1 MDNNFDK
8 KKKKPRQEWNPHWI
22 LKLLYGLWAAS
33 WGVVKIAAGAVATV
47 LLICVV
53 CVFVFVGIMGGYL
66 EQDILPEAHYTL
78 DNAAM
83 GQTSYAYYVDSNGDI
98 QRLQQI
104 HTSEDRQW
112 ASLED
117 IPEDLVNAAI
127 AIEDKRFYEHQGVD
141 WITTVKACAN
151 MFFGSGDTFGG
162 STITQQLI
170 KNRTGENSVT
180 VQRKVLEIFRAQQFE
195 KNYDK
200 DTIMEAY
207 LNTIYLGRGKYG
219 VKSAAAEYF
228 GKELQM
234 LTTAECAS
242 LISITNN
249 PSIFNPFGSTFNWHD
264 GEEIREMTAKERNR
278 IRQVNTLKEMCNQ
291 GWITKEEY
299 DAAVAQEMVFK
310 SGIDPEDK
318 WCVCE
323 NALCGFEGTVSM
335 LVKSGSRYEC
345 PNCGR
350 EISVAIDSS
359 QEVYSY
365 FMDTV
370 LEDVASDLAELEGVD
385 FDKLDKAG
393 REYWMSTIQMGGYHI
408 YTTLDMDVQNAIDKI
423 YSDKSQIAKTRSKQ
437 QLQSGMVV
445 IDNTT
450 GDIVGIGGAI
460 GNRKEHDGWNYATDS
475 KLQTGSVMK
484 PIAVYAPAFEVGAIS
499 PATVVPDLPVSYSG
513 GAFPKNDNRRY
524 NYSRT
529 VYSGIVSSVNAISVR
544 TLRMIGYD
552 YSYTFAKEKFGL
564 ESLTD
569 YYETRNGQVKSDLGD
584 SPLGMG
590 ALTVGATVRE
600 MSAAFATFAN
610 NGVYREART
619 YTKVYDSQGN
629 LVMDNT
635 QDSREILGSKAIN
648 YMNYCL
654 TNAVESGTGKEA
666 RISGQAV
673 AGKTGTTSSNKDRWF
688 CGYTKYYTAAVW
700 CGYDNPEVIRITS
713 GENNPSAVLFR
724 KVLSQLHKGKSKVSL
739 YSTKNMK
746 NYTVCLDSGDAATA
760 ACDKDL
766 RIYLHGADRTSSAY
780 AYSGDGPKGTCDR
793 HVLVDYCNGGGV
805 ATDYCRKFADVDDS
819 DVEISSRALLKLKPS
834 EIQKIKAADGHGLL
848 DMYTDNRYV
857 FAISEDG
864 EPIAWHGFDG
874 KANKDQNA
882 PYVICPVHNQ
892 KAWEEYEASQATE
905 PPTEPE
911 AEQPTE

>member
-1 MDNNFDK
+1 MDNHFDK
-8 KKKKPRQEWNPHWI
+8 KNKKPRQEWNPHWI
-22 LKLLYGLWAAS
+22 LKLLYGLWVAS
-33 WGVVKIAAGAVATV
+33 WGIVKIAAGAVATV
-47 LLICVV
+47 LLVCVV
-53 CVFVFVGIMGGYL
+53 CVFVFVGILGGYL
-66 EQDILPEAHYTL
+66 EQDILPEAYYTL
-78 DNAAM
+78 DNAAL

-98 QRLQQI
+98 QMLQQI

-117 IPEDLVNAAI
+117 IPEDLINAAI

-249 PSIFNPFGSTFNWHD
+249 PSIFNPFGSTFNWND
-264 GEEIREMTAKERNR
+264 GDGIREMTAKERNR
-278 IRQVNTLKEMCNQ
+278 VRQVNTLKEMYNQ
-291 GWITKEEY
+291 GWISREEY
-299 DAAVAQEMVFK
+299 DEAIAQDMVFK
-310 SGIDPEDK
+310 SGIDPDDK

-323 NALCGFEGTVSM
+323 NTLCGFEGTVSM

-350 EISVAIDSS
+350 EISVATDSS

-365 FMDTV
+365 FVDTV
-370 LEDVASDLAELEGVD
+370 LEDVASDLAAQEGVD
-385 FDKLDKAG
+385 FDKLDKDG

-408 YTTLDMDVQNAIDKI
+408 YTTLDMNVQNAIDKI

-445 IDNTT
+445 IDNRT

-484 PIAVYAPAFEVGAIS
+484 PIAVYAPAFEVGAVS
-499 PATVVPDLPVSYSG
+499 PATVVLDLPVSYSG

-552 YSYTFAKEKFGL
+552 YSYTFAKDKFGL

-569 YYETRNGQVKSDLGD
+569 HYETRNGQVKSDLGD

-610 NGVYREART
+610 DGVYREART

-629 LVMDNT
+629 LVLDNT
-635 QDSREILGSKAIN
+635 QDSREILSSKAVN

-654 TNAVESGTGKEA
+654 TNAVLSGTGKEA
-666 RISGQAV
+666 QISGQSV

-688 CGYTKYYTAAVW
+688 CGYTEYYTAAVW
-700 CGYDNPEVIRITS
+700 CGYDNPEVIKITS

-724 KVLSQLHKGKSKVSL
+724 KVLSQLHKGKTKVSL

-766 RIYLHGADRTSSAY
+766 RTYLHGTDRTSSAY
-780 AYSGDGPKGTCDR
+780 AYSGDGPKNTCDR

-805 ATDYCRKFADVDDS
+805 ATDYCHKFADEKDS
-819 DVEISSRALLKLKPS
+819 GVEITSRALVKLTPS
-834 EIQKIKAADGHGLL
+834 EIQRIKAADGAGLAET
-848 DMYTDNRYV
+848 YTDNRYV
-857 FAISEDG
+857 YAISESG

-874 KANKDQNA
+874 KANKNEDA
-882 PYVICPVHNQ
+882 PYVICPVHNK

-911 AEQPTE
+911 AEVPTE